1 MIKQGW
7 TARRLKVAFATV
19 ALLLAGAVAAQGFP
33 ERPVTLI
40 VPWPAGGSTD
50 IVMRALADSMTKH
63 MGGQRV
69 IIDNKPGASGTI
81 GPGGMVNARPDGYT
95 IAQMPITVLRIP
107 HMQKV
112 SFDPLTDFTWIIG
125 VTGYTFGVVV
135 RADSPWKTW
144 AEFLAY
150 AKANPEKVSYG
161 SPGTGTTLHITM
173 EEIAAR
179 EGIKWL
185 HVPFQGNADATAA
198 LAGGHISASADST
211 GWAELIDS
219 GRFRLLVTWGSNR
232 TKRWPQVPT
241 LKELGHGIV
250 STSPF
255 GIAGPKGMD
264 PKIVKALHDIIKKA
278 MEDPAYIKTIDRFDQ
293 EPWYLNSEDYA
304 RYVRETWAYEK
315 AAIERLGLAKK

>member
-1 MIKQGW
+1 MRQRWIDGW
-7 TARRLKVAFATV
+7 SNV
-19 ALLLAGAVAAQGFP
+19 AVAMCTLFMASALYGQGFP

-50 IVMRALADSMTKH
+50 IVMRSLADAMAKH
-63 MGGQRV
+63 MGSQRV
-69 IIDNKPGASGTI
+69 VIDNKPGASGTI
-81 GPGGMVNARPDGYT
+81 GPAGMVNARPDGYT

-112 SFDPLTDFTWIIG
+112 GFDPLTDFTWIIG

-144 AEFLAY
+144 QEFIAY

-179 EGIKWL
+179 EGIQWL
-185 HVPFQGNADATAA
+185 HVPFKGNADATAA

-219 GRFRLLVTWGSNR
+219 GRFRLLVTWGANR
-232 TKRWPQVPT
+232 TKRWPNVPT

-278 MEDPAYIKTIDRFDQ
+278 MEDPAYVKTVDRFDQ
-293 EPWYLNSEDYA
+293 EAWYLSSEDYA
-304 RYVRETWAYEK
+304 RYVRETWTQEK

>member
-1 MIKQGW
+1 
-7 TARRLKVAFATV
+7 
-19 ALLLAGAVAAQGFP
+19 
-33 ERPVTLI
+33 VTLI

-50 IVMRALADSMTKH
+50 IVMRALADSMSKH
-63 MGGQRV
+63 MGNQRV

-81 GPGGMVNARPDGYT
+81 GPAAMVNARPDGYT

-135 RADSPWKTW
+135 RSDSPWKTW
-144 AEFLAY
+144 QEFIAY
-150 AKANPEKVSYG
+150 SKANPEKVSYG
-161 SPGTGTTLHITM
+161 SPGTGTSLHITM

-185 HVPFQGNADATAA
+185 HVPFKGNADATTA
-198 LAGGHISASADST
+198 LAGGHIHASADST

-219 GRFRLLVTWGSNR
+219 GRFRLLVTWGASR

-264 PKIVKALHDIIKKA
+264 PKIVKALHDIVKKA
-278 MEDPAYIKTIDRFDQ
+278 MEDPAYIKTVDRFDQ

-304 RYVRETWAYEK
+304 RYVRETWVQEK
-315 AAIERLGLAKK
+315 AAIERLGLARK